1 MRLFGESGVVIACH
15 YGNNTALLGNI
26 SCMDLVF
33 QIWGGLF
40 YLTNKICFALA
51 EGKDNNRKRQL
62 KIFGWIIYILGVPA
76 WVTILIIKQDWIAAS
91 IEAGGLPA
99 MLFGLFNVYKNSE
112 KPNSFF
118 DIIAS
123 FFTYAFILFGTGYSL
138 YDYGGITSISQ
149 LLEIG
154 VMIGFLI
161 GSYLLAKNRTS
172 GWLFFMIMNLSMG
185 ALMIIQNK
193 PILAFQQA
201 ASLCFVV
208 YGFTTAIKVGRGQHR

>member
-1 MRLFGESGVVIACH
+1 
-15 YGNNTALLGNI
+15 
-26 SCMDLVF
+26 MDLVL

-51 EGKDNNRKRQL
+51 EGKEKNRKRHL
-62 KIFGWIIYILGVPA
+62 KIIGWIIYVLGVPA
-76 WVTILIIKQDWIAAS
+76 WVTILFIKHDWIAAS
-91 IEAGGLPA
+91 IEVGGIPA
-99 MLFGLFNVYKNSE
+99 MLFGLFNVYKNSV

-123 FFTYAFILFGTGYSL
+123 FFTYAFIIFGTSYSL

-154 VMIGFLI
+154 VMIGFLL
-161 GSYLLAKNRTS
+161 GSYLLAKNKTY
-172 GWLFFMIMNLSMG
+172 GWLFFMIMNGSMG
-185 ALMIIQNK
+185 TLMIIQNK

-201 ASLCFVV
+201 VSLCIVV
-208 YGFTTAIKVGRGQHR
+208 YGFITAVKVSRVEE